1 MAPKRAAQR
10 QEVLSPNLPEVL
22 IPPSDA
28 KEEQK
33 AAYWIELLDNPDELR
48 KAIGTTEF
56 FPLLREFPQSLWGDR
71 LSIYVYRLPDDEG
84 MMVKNEVGA
93 RKYIKPIIRQPID
106 EDWIANKHGGGKY
119 LLYLKLDNKASV
131 KETTVRID
139 GPPKLQPGQTVEM
152 DGKPVPIGTPAVA
165 APAEPRTD
173 IAAVIEASANA
184 NKQNTEML
192 TEGAKAA
199 IQLVKDQAS
208 AAAKPDANSG
218 LMDKILTA
226 IVDRMMNPPPPPDPI
241 AMLEKARTIFAPNPA
256 TEAPEPKDP
265 PLTEAMELVEKMSGK
280 PFSELVRGKASPV
293 AQESGWAPF
302 APVISQFVTSLPTLM
317 AEFRQTRQL
326 EIQARNLAF
335 QREVWLRTAQ
345 PGTPLP
351 KELLETNPSPPPVN
365 HQPQPAAAAQPAA
378 PADPLNPMQLAQTI
392 VQMVC
397 HGFDSNPYNGGETAA
412 AIAFSLGKQIEA
424 AGLDELLT
432 NPGQIDALVE
442 GNPLLKQR
450 SAHARWKQFQTD
462 FMDYMMER
470 FGVEG
475 IDEETPQQVTGPQ
488 PVA

>member
-84 MMVKNEVGA
+84 MMVKNELGA

-152 DGKPVPIGTPAVA
+152 DGKPVPIGAPAAAATPA
-165 APAEPRTD
+165 ESRTD
-173 IAAVIEASANA
+173 VAAVIEASASA
-184 NKQNTEML
+184 NKQNMEIL
-192 TEGAKAA
+192 AEGSKAA
-199 IQLVKDQAS
+199 IQLVRDQA
-208 AAAKPDANSG
+208 AAATKPDAASG
-218 LMDKILTA
+218 LMDKLLTA
-226 IVDRMMNPPPPPDPI
+226 MIDRMMNPPAPIDPFTV
-241 AMLEKARTIFAPNPA
+241 LEKARTIFAPNPA

-265 PLTEAMELVEKMSGK
+265 PLTEAMNLVEKMSGK
-280 PFSELVRGKASPV
+280 SFSDLVRGGKSAAAAP
-293 AQESGWAPF
+293 ESAWAPF
-302 APVISQFVTSLPTLM
+302 APVALQFVTSLPNLM
-317 AEFRQTRQL
+317 SEFRQTRAMEQY
-326 EIQARNLAF
+326 ARDMQF
-335 QREVWLRTAQ
+335 RREVWMRTAK
-345 PGTPLP
+345 PGETPPL
-351 KELLETNPSPPPVN
+351 ELLANNPAPPNRP
-365 HQPQPAAAAQPAA
+365 AQPAA
-378 PADPLNPMQLAQTI
+378 QPQPQPGAAPDASQLTNALIQTI
-392 VQMVC
+392 C
-397 HGFDSNPYNGGETAA
+397 HGFDQDPTMGAETAA
-412 AIAFSLGKQIEA
+412 TIALLYGKQLEA
-424 AGLDELLT
+424 LGLEKFLADEVTLT
-432 NPGQIDALVE
+432 EYVKGIPALA
-442 GNPLLKQR
+442 QR
-450 SAHARWKQFQTD
+450 SQLATWPTFQDEFLDYCIQRWG
-462 FMDYMMER
+462 EP
-470 FGVEG
+470 EP
-475 IDEETPQQVTGPQ
+475 DEAEQAKAAGPQ